1 MMNAEDRGKLSA
13 YPVPGESESDGMNIR
28 EAFTMAAISG
38 LNANP
43 AIHSSVV
50 SILQARDE
58 TRPVA
63 FLLAKIAVETAD
75 AALRALEDKEEVGF
89 EDGLKSVD

>member
-1 MMNAEDRGKLSA
+1 MNAEDRGKLSA
-13 YPVPGESESDGMNIR
+13 YPVPGDSESDGMTIR

-43 AIHSSVV
+43 SIHSSVAV
-50 SILQARDE
+50 VVERRGES
-58 TRPVA
+58 RPVS
-63 FLLAKIAVETAD
+63 FLLGQMAVEVAD